1 MSVPPASLF
10 ERVCVCVALICLLRT
25 LFNILGE
32 SVSYLTGNI
41 ILAIFQLKLLQSM
54 TLSEVLQIALHVQLS
69 LEWNNLMELLR
80 AKEIN
85 DQVLRGKLSTHLPLT
100 TDLVQ

>member
-1 MSVPPASLF
+1 
-10 ERVCVCVALICLLRT
+10 
-25 LFNILGE
+25 
-32 SVSYLTGNI
+32 
-41 ILAIFQLKLLQSM
+41 M

-85 DQVLRGKLSTHLPLT
+85 DQVLRGKLSTHLPLR

>member
-1 MSVPPASLF
+1 M
-10 ERVCVCVALICLLRT
+10 LRN

-41 ILAIFQLKLLQSM
+41 ILAILQLKLLQSM

-85 DQVLRGKLSTHLPLT
+85 DQVLRVKLSTHLPLT